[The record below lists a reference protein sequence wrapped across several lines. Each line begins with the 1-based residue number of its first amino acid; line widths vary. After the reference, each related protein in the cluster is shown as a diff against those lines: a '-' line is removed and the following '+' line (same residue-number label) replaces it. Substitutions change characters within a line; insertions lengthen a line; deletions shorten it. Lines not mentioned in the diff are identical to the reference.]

1 MSGFERADWTDLIET
16 ERMLAVGLSGAEI
29 AVFAR
34 FSVQTN
40 ALLVRKWE
48 KTMSYRN
55 TLRMLRILS
64 TEKVASETLTSRM
77 RDKQRKRTEEWS
89 DRS

>member
-1 MSGFERADWTDLIET
+1 MSGVERADWTDLIEA

-40 ALLVRKWE
+40 TLLVKKSGKEDILPKYTRDASDSLHRKGLE
-48 KTMSYRN
+48 
-55 TLRMLRILS
+55 
-64 TEKVASETLTSRM
+64 
-77 RDKQRKRTEEWS
+77 
-89 DRS
+89 

>member
-1 MSGFERADWTDLIET
+1 MSGFERADWTDLIEA

-40 ALLVRKWE
+40 TLHVKKSEKDDVLTETHSGCFGFSPQKRSRVRHWLLE
-48 KTMSYRN
+48 
-55 TLRMLRILS
+55 
-64 TEKVASETLTSRM
+64 
-77 RDKQRKRTEEWS
+77 
-89 DRS
+89 

>member
-1 MSGFERADWTDLIET
+1 MSGVERADWTDLIET

-40 ALLVRKWE
+40 TLLVKKSRKE
-48 KTMSYRN
+48 DVLPKYTRD
-55 TLRMLRILS
+55 
-64 TEKVASETLTSRM
+64 ASDSLH
-77 RDKQRKRTEEWS
+77 RKGRE
-89 DRS
+89 

>member
-1 MSGFERADWTDLIET
+1 MDLIET

-40 ALLVRKWE
+40 ALLVRK
-48 KTMSYRN
+48 
-55 TLRMLRILS
+55 LRKNDVLPKYTRD
-64 TEKVASETLTSRM
+64 ASDSLH
-77 RDKQRKRTEEWS
+77 RKGRE
-89 DRS
+89 

>member
-1 MSGFERADWTDLIET
+1 MSGFEGADWTDLIET

-48 KTMSYRN
+48 KKMSYRN
-55 TLRMLRILS
+55 TLGMLRILS
-64 TEKVASETLTSRM
+64 TEKVASETLASRM

>member
-1 MSGFERADWTDLIET
+1 MIET

-48 KTMSYRN
+48 KKMSYRN
-55 TLRMLRILS
+55 TLGMLRILS
-64 TEKVASETLTSRM
+64 TEKVASETLASRM